1 MQMTDDEI
9 RSSMRKAKNPGE
21 QVKVLAELNAC
32 GESEVR
38 AKLEQLGI
46 EIPATKPKTWKF
58 DTSRASQLLAEGKTD
73 LEAAEMLGIT
83 KLTFSSWRRAMGL
96 PINSEPRRAPRR
108 RQAAPGPDPAVP
120 ASEDPGTA
128 GPGPGC
134 AGLRRSRHNDR
145 CTHGGDLLP
154 AGQMA
159 PGCGRI
165 FQRAGHPA
173 GGACEYL
180 RGHWGAGTSRAD

>member
-108 RQAAPGPDPAVP
+108 RQA
-120 ASEDPGTA
+120 SEDPGTMTA
-128 GPGPGC
+128 ARMAEIFSQLAKWHPDAAVSFSGQDIRRVELVSTYEGTGEPV
-134 AGLRRSRHNDR
+134 LRV
-145 CTHGGDLLP
+145 
-154 AGQMA
+154 
-159 PGCGRI
+159 RI
-165 FQRAGHPA
+165 
-173 GGACEYL
+173 E
-180 RGHWGAGTSRAD
+180 